1 MILNYYIIEMS
12 YSYSG
17 LFIKKGN
24 LFLILMPIVTR
35 ILIFIC
41 AGNQRVDSPQR
52 PIFLNGAVTAR
63 HIVLTQRGWS
73 FCPFEIGSS
82 IFVPLA

>member
-1 MILNYYIIEMS
+1 M
-12 YSYSG
+12 
-17 LFIKKGN
+17 
-24 LFLILMPIVTR
+24 LMLIVTS

-41 AGNQRVDSPQR
+41 AGNQWINSPQR

-63 HIVLTQRGWS
+63 HIVLAQRGWS